1 MQWNTVGGLPRSK
14 VKNGILQEQWAF
26 LAPSWVTAE
35 PNRNQE
41 WVPVR
46 LAVMWWGMNFHIKF
60 NAFSFRRLSQ
70 AMQSELFNMHKAGTK
85 TLQKAAKQLGAW
97 VLGTGFISVSFEF
110 QKQDCMTAEDCK
122 EVRII
127 WIKWGLAFEVFT
139 LHPKASSSVNHEMQ
153 LHPQG
158 VTSCIY
164 HTNWF
169 IMAWWG
175 WRAV

>member
-1 MQWNTVGGLPRSK
+1 MQWNPVGGLPRSK
-14 VKNGILQEQWAF
+14 VKNGLLQEQWAF

-41 WVPVR
+41 WVPVQ

-60 NAFSFRRLSQ
+60 NAFSFRCLSQ
-70 AMQSELFNMHKAGTK
+70 AMQRELFNMHKAGTK
-85 TLQKAAKQLGAW
+85 TLQKKAKQLGAW

-110 QKQDCMTAEDCK
+110 QKQDGGFL
-122 EVRII
+122 
-127 WIKWGLAFEVFT
+127 KWGFAFEVFT

-158 VTSCIY
+158 VTSYI
-164 HTNWF
+164 
-169 IMAWWG
+169 
-175 WRAV
+175 